1 MKRLARLAMCLFAAG
16 SSWLLASRL
25 SAADPAGYQERMR
38 QMHQNWVEAGMP
50 RQTAPLS
57 TGPDIVA
64 AGVYALSIP
73 AYAFT
78 SASSTDLIL
87 EDGNGYRY
95 LAPDP
100 ASRFLVAPVQLPSG
114 ALVETLGIS
123 GCLHFGGDIQVQ
135 LVDDLTNGQ
144 PSVVVAN
151 FDTAE
156 AGCIYEGTS
165 PNYTYAQNGGHPLL
179 AVVYWAGNFF
189 DGSTKFNEVYIS
201 YQRQISP
208 APATPHFNDV
218 PTSDSAFQYVEALL
232 ASGITGGCGG
242 GNYCPD
248 SPVTRRQMAV
258 FLAKALGLY
267 WHD

>member
-1 MKRLARLAMCLFAAG
+1 MKPFGRLAIFLFAP
-16 SSWLLASRL
+16 WFLASGL
-25 SAADPAGYQERMR
+25 WAADPAGYQERMIR
-38 QMHQNWVEAGMP
+38 MHQDWIDAGMP
-50 RQTAPLS
+50 RQTEPIP
-57 TGPDIVA
+57 TGPEIAA
-64 AGVYALSIP
+64 AGLYALNIP
-73 AYAFT
+73 AYAFA

-95 LAPDP
+95 LAPNP
-100 ASRFLVAPVQLPSG
+100 VSRFLVAPLELPSG
-114 ALVETLGIS
+114 SFVQTLGIS

-135 LVDDLTNGQ
+135 LVDNLTNGQ
-144 PSVVVAN
+144 PSVVLAN

-165 PNYTYAQNGGHPLL
+165 PDILYPQNGGHPLL
-179 AVVYWAGNFF
+179 AVIYWAGNSF

-218 PTSDSAFQYVEALL
+218 PASDPAFQYVEALL

-267 WHD
+267 WPY